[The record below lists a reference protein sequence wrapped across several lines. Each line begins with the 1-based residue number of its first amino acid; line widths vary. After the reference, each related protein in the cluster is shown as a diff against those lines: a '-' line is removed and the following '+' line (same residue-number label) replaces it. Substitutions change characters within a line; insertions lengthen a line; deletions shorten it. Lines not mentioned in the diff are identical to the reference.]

1 MNKLIKLGA
10 DWCGPCKIM
19 DGILKDIDLKEFNTT
34 LEPVNIDTNKELAV
48 KYNVRSIPFFALEDS
63 EGNLL
68 RTAIGAMT
76 LKETRDFLVGT

>member
-10 DWCGPCKIM
+10 DWCGPCKVM

-34 LEPVNIDTNKELAV
+34 LESFNVDQNKEIAI
-48 KYNVRSIPFFALEDS
+48 KYGIRSIPFFAIEDS

-68 RTAIGAMT
+68 RTHKGSMT

>member
-1 MNKLIKLGA
+1 MNKLIKIYA

-19 DGILKDIDLKEFNTT
+19 DSILKDINLKEFNTT
-34 LEPVNIDTNKELAV
+34 LEPVNIDNSKEIAV
-48 KYNVRSIPFFALEDS
+48 KYNVKSIPFFALEDS